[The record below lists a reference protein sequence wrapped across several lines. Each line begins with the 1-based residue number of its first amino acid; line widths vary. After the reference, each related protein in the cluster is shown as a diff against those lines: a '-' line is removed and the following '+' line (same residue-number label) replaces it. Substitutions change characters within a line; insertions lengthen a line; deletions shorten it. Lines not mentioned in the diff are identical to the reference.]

1 MARNNPHLADLRRP
15 VRDVLHHGIIGM
27 IGVDEDKIQGVIQE
41 MPMRRERAL
50 ANERD
55 ATGEMPLRLH
65 RERAEMIVVRPA
77 LVGLGS
83 CRVGTLGLLF
93 PKVNAAHMEFGDER
107 AEIEGGSAGGDAEFN
122 SLGIAVD
129 ERQSG
134 EDVPSLDFVRKT
146 FSQPGPFN
154 APL

>member
-1 MARNNPHLADLRRP
+1 
-15 VRDVLHHGIIGM
+15 
-27 IGVDEDKIQGVIQE
+27 
-41 MPMRRERAL
+41 
-50 ANERD
+50 
-55 ATGEMPLRLH
+55 
-65 RERAEMIVVRPA
+65 
-77 LVGLGS
+77 
-83 CRVGTLGLLF
+83 
-93 PKVNAAHMEFGDER
+93 MEFGDER

-146 FSQPGPFN
+146 FSQPGPFK